1 MRILPTLLH
10 FLGPLV
16 PLAAE
21 AEVDEEDGQE
31 EGNHPPAGGEVK
43 IHFDYRFSLLSV
55 ESKLCFY
62 CTDKELTTFTLA
74 NIFFGG
80 LDLATR

>member
-1 MRILPTLLH
+1 MGNPPPLLH

-43 IHFDYRFSLLSV
+43 IHFDYRFSFLTLL
-55 ESKLCFY
+55 L
-62 CTDKELTTFTLA
+62 LTLY
-74 NIFFGG
+74 
-80 LDLATR
+80 